1 LYQASLVYKELL
13 ERNPENFFYF
23 KRLEETRRP
32 ATVEERLKICTE
44 VADQNRFAS
53 VARRLPL
60 SFLTG
65 KHFELALDSYM
76 RRMLM
81 KGTAP
86 LFKLLKNLYSDKEK
100 VHIIEQKALGYLESL
115 RSCRKFH
122 PEDAEWDVQSPTCEL
137 WTLHVLAQHFCH
149 LGHFERALQC
159 IGEALEHTPTL
170 IELYIVQG
178 KLYKCAGDITKAA
191 ECLNEG
197 RMLDT
202 ADRYINCKCAKYMLQ
217 SDQVERAEELCS
229 MFTRVCNT
237 DIGKEKRLIFELCRR
252 VHLLQTP

>member
-1 LYQASLVYKELL
+1 MLLVESGQHQAALDHLRKFENQIVDRVSYLEVKGDILISLKRLYQASLVYKELL

-100 VHIIEQKALGYLESL
+100 VKSIIIDYY
-115 RSCRKFH
+115 C
-122 PEDAEWDVQSPTCEL
+122 
-137 WTLHVLAQHFCH
+137 
-149 LGHFERALQC
+149 
-159 IGEALEHTPTL
+159 
-170 IELYIVQG
+170 
-178 KLYKCAGDITKAA
+178 
-191 ECLNEG
+191 
-197 RMLDT
+197 
-202 ADRYINCKCAKYMLQ
+202 
-217 SDQVERAEELCS
+217 
-229 MFTRVCNT
+229 
-237 DIGKEKRLIFELCRR
+237 
-252 VHLLQTP
+252 